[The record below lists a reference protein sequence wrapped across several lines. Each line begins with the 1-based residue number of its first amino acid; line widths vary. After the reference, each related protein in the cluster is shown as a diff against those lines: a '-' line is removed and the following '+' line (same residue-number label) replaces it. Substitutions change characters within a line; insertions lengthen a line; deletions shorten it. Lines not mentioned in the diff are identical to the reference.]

1 LIEIVACHA
10 FESICLKS
18 AKKFQT
24 RKQKQRRVRAPWERK
39 RANAVQSA
47 LCSHSCSDRISKST
61 FLLYKNHTRRHKSRS
76 KLARECFRSRAH
88 CASAKNSHIGTR
100 MPSTQRKSP
109 RPKKNNNNCQM
120 ANYYIALHCLDLCF
134 HYFYLLRIDGI
145 KVSCNCIARKLRAR
159 RPAHFNLRISIRG
172 RFGARRARARRRP
185 GRQRGDLRPGG
196 ARPRVPSSARAFALS
211 WARLLEAELSAFNME
226 CDEIYGFSLLSFPSR
241 GPAAPLS
248 SIHYSVLRSRRG
260 NCGDLFYF
268 WH

>member
-1 LIEIVACHA
+1 MHLGREREQTLYNQRSAHTAAQIE
-10 FESICLKS
+10 
-18 AKKFQT
+18 FQN
-24 RKQKQRRVRAPWERK
+24 P
-39 RANAVQSA
+39 
-47 LCSHSCSDRISKST
+47 LSCSTKTTHADINRAANWRESAFGPERIVHLQKIRT
-61 FLLYKNHTRRHKSRS
+61 
-76 KLARECFRSRAH
+76 
-88 CASAKNSHIGTR
+88 
-100 MPSTQRKSP
+100 STQRKSP

-260 NCGDLFYF
+260 NCGDWFYF